1 MALVKKIID
10 KLIYQFPEN
19 LRVLKAS
26 KEISSLKN
34 IDTEKI
40 LENLIID
47 GAS

>member
-1 MALVKKIID
+1 MIEK
-10 KLIYQFPEN
+10 N
-19 LRVLKAS
+19 LHDNK
-26 KEISSLKN
+26 LKN